1 MKQILVR
8 YKAFFSVLILGLF
21 LILINSL
28 VSNYFFRIDL
38 SKDQIHS
45 LSEHTKDKL
54 KNLNEIISADVYL
67 EGTFPVEIE
76 KIKKSLN
83 EKLLEF
89 KAYGGENFKFNFINL
104 DEDPKL
110 AKEFKNQVYN
120 DGINYSDIL
129 ITRDSKQEVIRIWPG
144 ITLRMGDQFVPVQ
157 LLQGGKFPISQL
169 IINQFNDQ
177 LEYNLMLGIN
187 KLLDPT
193 TKNIRFLR
201 GHGELDNA
209 DAWVI
214 RDKLIKFYDVDTV
227 RIKQLKT
234 NDYNKTIELSNFKYD
249 SLITSE
255 TDSIQVGE
263 NILPIFDKYNNPNKN
278 TQRYIKK
285 YFQNKILK
293 KYNLDKTK
301 NIERLDALDQI
312 DLLIVA
318 KPQNT
323 FTEKELFV
331 IDQYIMNGGK
341 IIWLVD
347 MLDVDESQLQDSSL
361 TFAKPINHG
370 LQQFLFKYGA
380 RFNVNMINDFRC
392 SPVVRE
398 DGLGKIP
405 KWFFYPLL
413 FEKNS
418 KYLQNVGPIKARY
431 ACSIDTVGENN
442 LIKTSL
448 LKPSDQFKVL
458 RQTTVNYQNLKNYNP
473 INFEIDQNIKTP
485 SIGWL
490 FHGIFKSNFENR
502 LVSKDFK
509 KFINNPKVNFKSS
522 SKETKMAFIGDGD
535 LIRNDFI
542 KVNNEIKPVL
552 LSFESA
558 DYGNPNFFSRYG
570 NSLFFLNII
579 DELIGREELIPLR
592 SKMNMPR
599 LLSKESF
606 NKRQF
611 WQFINILLPL
621 IIIIILGVFNHYIRK
636 KKYV

>member
-1 MKQILVR
+1 MSEIINKYR
-8 YKAFFSVLILGLF
+8 SFSYALAVGLL
-21 LILINSL
+21 LILINSFF
-28 VSNYFFRIDL
+28 SNYFFRIDL
-38 SKDQIHS
+38 SSDQIHS
-45 LSEHTKDKL
+45 LSNHTKKTL
-54 KNLNEIISADVYL
+54 TNLEEIISADVYL
-67 EGTFPVEIE
+67 DGVFPAEIE
-76 KIKKSLN
+76 KLKKSLN
-83 EKLLEF
+83 EKLEEF
-89 KAYGGENFKFNFINL
+89 KAYGNNNFKFNFINL
-104 DEDPKL
+104 DEDLEL

-120 DGINYSDIL
+120 DGIDYSDIL
-129 ITRDSKQEVIRIWPG
+129 ITRDSKQEVIRTWPG
-144 ITLRMGDQFVPVQ
+144 IMLRMGDQSVPIQ

-177 LEYNLMLGIN
+177 LEYNLMLGVN
-187 KLLDPT
+187 KLLNPT

-234 NDYNKTIELSNFKYD
+234 SDYNRTIDISQIKYD
-249 SLITSE
+249 SLINSK
-255 TDSIQVGE
+255 TDSIIIGE
-263 NILPIFDKYNNPNKN
+263 NILPVFDQNRNPNKN
-278 TQRYIKK
+278 TKRYIKK
-285 YFQNKILK
+285 IFQNKILT
-293 KYNLDKTK
+293 KYNNDPTK
-301 NIERLDALDQI
+301 NNERLDALEKT

-318 KPQNT
+318 KPLNP

-341 IIWLVD
+341 IIWLID
-347 MLDVDESQLQDSSL
+347 MLDVDETLLKDSSI
-361 TFAKPINHG
+361 TFAKPVNHG

-413 FEKNS
+413 YKDNS
-418 KYLQNVGPIKARY
+418 IYLKNVGPIKARY
-431 ACSIDTVGENN
+431 VCSVDTVGENKI
-442 LIKTSL
+442 LKTPL
-448 LKPSDQFKVL
+448 LKPSPQYKIL

-473 INFEIDQNIKTP
+473 SNFEISTNKAIPT
-485 SIGWL
+485 IGWL
-490 FHGIFKSNFENR
+490 FEGEFKSNFENR
-502 LVSKDFK
+502 LVSKSFK
-509 KFINNPKVNFKSS
+509 KFINNRKVQFKSS

-542 KVNNEIKPVL
+542 KVNKEIKPVF

-558 DYGNPNFFSRYG
+558 DYGNPNFYSRYG
-570 NSLFFLNII
+570 NSVFFLNII
-579 DELIGREELIPLR
+579 DKLLGREELIPLR

-599 LLSKESF
+599 LLSKEVF
-606 NKRQF
+606 QEKKF
-611 WQFINILLPL
+611 WQFINLIVPL
-621 IIIIILGVFNHYIRK
+621 IIIISLGIFNHYIRK

>member
-1 MKQILVR
+1 MSEIINKYR
-8 YKAFFSVLILGLF
+8 SFSYALAVGLL
-21 LILINSL
+21 LILINSFF
-28 VSNYFFRIDL
+28 SNYFFRIDL
-38 SKDQIHS
+38 SSDQIHS
-45 LSEHTKDKL
+45 LSNHTKKTL
-54 KNLNEIISADVYL
+54 TNLEEIISADVYL
-67 EGTFPVEIE
+67 DGVFPAEIE
-76 KIKKSLN
+76 KLKKSLN
-83 EKLLEF
+83 EKLEEF
-89 KAYGGENFKFNFINL
+89 KAYGNNNFKFNFINL
-104 DEDPKL
+104 DEDLEL

-120 DGINYSDIL
+120 DGIDYSDIL
-129 ITRDSKQEVIRIWPG
+129 ITRDSKQEVIRTWPG
-144 ITLRMGDQFVPVQ
+144 IMLRMGDQSVPIQ

-177 LEYNLMLGIN
+177 LEYNLMLGVN
-187 KLLDPT
+187 KLLNPT

-234 NDYNKTIELSNFKYD
+234 SDYNRTIDISQIKYD
-249 SLITSE
+249 SLINSK
-255 TDSIQVGE
+255 TDSIIIGE
-263 NILPIFDKYNNPNKN
+263 NILPVFDQNRNPNKN
-278 TQRYIKK
+278 TKRYIKK
-285 YFQNKILK
+285 FFQNKILT
-293 KYNLDKTK
+293 KYNNDPTK
-301 NIERLDALDQI
+301 NNERLDALEKT

-318 KPQNT
+318 KPLNP

-341 IIWLVD
+341 IIWLID
-347 MLDVDESQLQDSSL
+347 MLDVDETLLKDSSI
-361 TFAKPINHG
+361 TFAKPVNHG

-413 FEKNS
+413 YKDNS
-418 KYLQNVGPIKARY
+418 IYLKNVGPIKARY
-431 ACSIDTVGENN
+431 VCSVDTVGENKI
-442 LIKTSL
+442 LKTPL
-448 LKPSDQFKVL
+448 LKPSPQYKIL

-473 INFEIDQNIKTP
+473 SNFEISTNKAIPT
-485 SIGWL
+485 IGWL
-490 FHGIFKSNFENR
+490 FEGEFKSNFENR
-502 LVSKDFK
+502 LVSKSFK
-509 KFINNPKVNFKSS
+509 KFINNRKVQFKSS

-542 KVNNEIKPVL
+542 KVNKEIKPVF

-558 DYGNPNFFSRYG
+558 DYGNPNFYSRYG
-570 NSLFFLNII
+570 NSVFFLNII
-579 DELIGREELIPLR
+579 DKLLGREELIPLR

-599 LLSKESF
+599 LLSKEVF
-606 NKRQF
+606 QEKKF
-611 WQFINILLPL
+611 WQFINLIVPL
-621 IIIIILGVFNHYIRK
+621 IIIISLGIFNHYIRK